1 MQAQP
6 ETTLMT
12 KALLGLR
19 LDIGRLLPFLQAFS
33 DKGYP
38 SITLGTLTDIT
49 IRKVGITQDS
59 IGRVRTIADRYPE
72 MKKSE
77 FARYLKISRQTIY
90 NWIEEGLFILTPDR
104 TRVRTDETAL
114 FWEILLHLIG
124 QS

>member
-6 ETTLMT
+6 ETTMMT

-19 LDIGRLLPFLQAFS
+19 LDIGRLLLFLQAFS

-77 FARYLKISRQTIY
+77 FARYWKKRARV
-90 NWIEEGLFILTPDR
+90 TPC
-104 TRVRTDETAL
+104 TGCV
-114 FWEILLHLIG
+114 
-124 QS
+124 